1 MELIREVEQRQSE
14 VVRLE
19 TQHRQLSET
28 LQVAN
33 TAVATTAATSDA
45 QEQALMQ
52 VFTMSRHLK

>member
-1 MELIREVEQRQSE
+1 MELIREVEQRQAE

-33 TAVATTAATSDA
+33 TAAATTAATSDT
-45 QEQALMQ
+45 QEQAMMQ
-52 VFTMSRHLK
+52 VFTI